1 MSARARVASAKQRA
15 HAWAERQEPSSA
27 PGVTIGAW
35 RRYEAVD
42 GPLQSAL
49 LSLYVLVAVL
59 PALLV
64 MTEYLDAHPAALA
77 NHMAR
82 HYGLS
87 AATASLLRGVLV
99 HDRTHELGSAV
110 LAVAGALFFGLGYG
124 RVLQLVH
131 ARAWRIPPASRQ
143 ADQPRYALVL
153 LGLYG
158 LILVLLVQL
167 TELAG
172 GPSWARF
179 ALTPGWVALLTF
191 YFAWTARVLTHRQI
205 EWRDLYPG
213 AALTA
218 VALVGLMWLSRY
230 AMELWINF
238 YARDYGGLG
247 VVMAIYFW
255 ILLSSAVIVVAASL
269 APALAERRDLR
280 ARVASLQS

>member
-1 MSARARVASAKQRA
+1 MSARARVESVKRRA
-15 HAWAERQEPSSA
+15 HDWAERQEPSSA

-87 AATASLLRGVLV
+87 DNTASLLRGVLV
-99 HDRTHELGSAV
+99 HDRTHELGSAL

-131 ARAWRIPPASRQ
+131 ARAWQIPPPSRQ

-153 LGLYG
+153 VGLYG

-167 TELAG
+167 TALSG

-179 ALTPGWVALLTF
+179 ALTPGWIALLVV
-191 YFAWTARVLTHRQI
+191 YFAWVARVLTHKQI
-205 EWRDLYPG
+205 GWRDLFPG
-213 AALTA
+213 AMLTA
-218 VALVGLMWLSRY
+218 VVLVGLMWLSRY
-230 AMELWINF
+230 AIEPWINF
-238 YARDYGGLG
+238 YARDYGGFG

-280 ARVASLQS
+280 TAGR